1 MSRQHD
7 QTDFMGLLTVVVI
20 INCVPL
26 PAIHTLYFIQ
36 VVVFFF
42 GKQVRVSIFSGDDFS
57 NKKGFEPAF
66 ITNIWEAPV
75 MGLKHFFL
83 KKLDTINIS
92 LATQCS
98 I

>member
-1 MSRQHD
+1 
-7 QTDFMGLLTVVVI
+7 MGLLTVVVI

-66 ITNIWEAPV
+66 ITNI
-75 MGLKHFFL
+75 
-83 KKLDTINIS
+83 
-92 LATQCS
+92 
-98 I
+98 